1 MKLDFYMYKKYKF
14 WDWFE
19 FCKNCLVKIMMN
31 WISLLSVWD
40 IWKWK
45 GFMNSIFMKIFC
57 NLLIILEDVNI
68 FFKKYDLCFG
78 DVDVI

>member
-1 MKLDFYMYKKYKF
+1 
-14 WDWFE
+14 
-19 FCKNCLVKIMMN
+19 MMN